1 MIELVVCS
9 GKGGTGKTSVVA
21 GLASLAEDFVM
32 ADCDVD
38 AANLHL
44 VLDPVVEKTTPFIA
58 GHTAQIWQDDC
69 EACGECH
76 ALCRFSAIN
85 KTEDPAGNLTFEVD
99 PLLCEGCGVCVRF
112 CPTEAIDFPSRR
124 CGEWYES
131 QTLFG
136 PLVHAALDVG
146 AENSGKLV
154 SMVREQAKQ
163 IAERSG
169 LDMILVDGPPGIGC
183 PVTAALTG
191 ADLTLLVT
199 EPSLSG
205 LHDLR
210 RIVDLAAQFRVPA
223 MVCINKYDLSPRLTS
238 RIEEYCREQNI
249 PVIGKIPFEPLV
261 NDAQAHGRSLVE
273 FAPQSEAAHVMTAI
287 WHGIECHLAG
297 TSLSEVSKL
306 PQLPKG

>member
-1 MIELVVCS
+1 MNELVVCS

-21 GLASLAEDFVM
+21 SMASLAEDFVM

-58 GHTAQIWQDDC
+58 GHTAIIRQEDC

-85 KTEDPAGNLTFEVD
+85 KSEDPDGGVTYEVD

-112 CPTEAIDFPSRR
+112 CPTEAIDFSTRR
-124 CGEWYES
+124 CGEWYVS
-131 QTLFG
+131 KTLFG

-154 SMVREQAKQ
+154 SMVREQAKH

-183 PVTAALTG
+183 PVTASLTG

-210 RIVDLAAQFRVPA
+210 RIVDLAAHFQVPA
-223 MVCINKYDLSPRLTS
+223 MVCINKFDLSPRLTE
-238 RIEEYCREQNI
+238 RIEEYCREQDI
-249 PVIGKIPFEPLV
+249 PLIGKIPFEPLV
-261 NDAQAHGRSLVE
+261 NAAQAAGRSLIE
-273 FAPQSEAAHVMTAI
+273 FAPQSEAAHVMTSI
-287 WHGIECHLAG
+287 WRGIERHLLD
-297 TSLSEVSKL
+297 SLLLKL

>member
-1 MIELVVCS
+1 MTELVVCS

-21 GLASLAEDFVM
+21 GLASLAEDFVLV
-32 ADCDVD
+32 DCDVD

-44 VLDPVVEKTTPFIA
+44 VLNPAIETSTPFIA
-58 GHTAQIWQDDC
+58 GHTAQIRQDDC
-69 EACGECH
+69 AACGKCH
-76 ALCRFSAIN
+76 ALCRFSAID
-85 KTEDPAGNLTFEVD
+85 TIGDPAGGLTYEVD
-99 PLLCEGCGVCVRF
+99 PLLCDGCGVCVRF

-124 CGEWYES
+124 CGEWYVS
-131 QTLFG
+131 HTLYG

-154 SMVREQAKQ
+154 SMVREQARSL
-163 IAERSG
+163 AERSD
-169 LDMILVDGPPGIGC
+169 LDLILVDGPPGIGC

-210 RIVDLAAQFRVPA
+210 RIVDLADHFRVPA
-223 MVCINKYDLSPRLTS
+223 MVCINKYDLSPRLTR
-238 RIEEYCREQNI
+238 RIEEYCREKNL
-249 PVIGKIPFEPLV
+249 PVIGRIPFEPLV
-261 NDAQAHGRSLVE
+261 NDAQTAGRSLIE

-287 WHGIECHLAG
+287 WHRIECHLAD
-297 TSLSEVSKL
+297 SPLLKL
-306 PQLPKG
+306 PEG

>member
-21 GLASLAEDFVM
+21 SLASLAENFVM

-44 VLDPVVEKTTPFIA
+44 VLNPVVEKTTQFIA
-58 GHTAQIWQDDC
+58 GHTAQIRQDDC

-76 ALCRFSAIN
+76 ALCRFSAIDRI
-85 KTEDPAGNLTFEVD
+85 EDPDGGVTYEID
-99 PLLCEGCGVCVRF
+99 PLLCEGCGICVRF
-112 CPTEAIDFPSRR
+112 CPTEAIGFPSRR
-124 CGEWYES
+124 CGEWYLS

-154 SMVREQAKQ
+154 SKVREQARGL
-163 IAERSG
+163 AERSDHD
-169 LDMILVDGPPGIGC
+169 LILVDGPPGIGC

-210 RIVDLAAQFRVPA
+210 RIVDLAAHFRVPA
-223 MVCINKYDLSPRLTS
+223 MVCINKYDLSPRLTGM
-238 RIEEYCREQNI
+238 IEEYCHEKNL

-261 NDAQAHGRSLVE
+261 NDAQSHGRSLIE
-273 FAPQSEAAHVMTAI
+273 FAPQSEAAQVMTAI
-287 WHGIECHLAG
+287 WHGIERHLADN
-297 TSLSEVSKL
+297 SVSNLS
-306 PQLPKG
+306 KG

>member
-21 GLASLAEDFVM
+21 CLASLTENFVM

-44 VLDPVVEKTTPFIA
+44 VLNPVVEKTTPFIA
-58 GHTAQIWQDDC
+58 GHTAEIRQDDC
-69 EACGECH
+69 AACGECH
-76 ALCRFSAIN
+76 ALCRFSAID
-85 KTEDPAGNLTFEVD
+85 KIEDPDGGVTCEID

-124 CGEWYES
+124 CGEWYVS

-136 PLVHAALDVG
+136 SLVHAALDVG

-154 SMVREQAKQ
+154 SMVREQARGL
-163 IAERSG
+163 AERADHD
-169 LDMILVDGPPGIGC
+169 LILVDGPPGIGC

-210 RIVDLAAQFRVPA
+210 RIVDLAAHFRVPA
-223 MVCINKYDLSPRLTS
+223 MVCINKFDLSPRLTGM
-238 RIEEYCREQNI
+238 IEEYCREKDL

-261 NDAQAHGRSLVE
+261 NDAQAHGRSLIE
-273 FAPQSEAAHVMTAI
+273 FAPQSDAAHMMTAI
-287 WHGIECHLAG
+287 WHGIECHLAND
-297 TSLSEVSKL
+297 SLPKL
-306 PQLPKG
+306 PTISKG

>member
-21 GLASLAEDFVM
+21 SLASLAEDFVM

-44 VLDPVVEKTTPFIA
+44 VLDPVIEKTTPFIA
-58 GHTAQIWQDDC
+58 GHTAEIRQDDC
-69 EACGECH
+69 EACGKCH
-76 ALCRFSAIN
+76 ALCQFSAIN
-85 KTEDPAGNLTFEVD
+85 KIEDPAGNLTFEVD

-112 CPTEAIDFPSRR
+112 CPTGAIDFPSRR

-154 SMVREQAKQ
+154 SVVREQAKQ
-163 IAERSG
+163 IAERAG

-210 RIVDLAAQFRVPA
+210 RIVDLAAHFQVPA
-223 MVCINKYDLSPRLTS
+223 MVCINKYDLSPRLTL
-238 RIEEYCREQNI
+238 RIEEYCREQDI

-261 NDAQAHGRSLVE
+261 NDAQAHGRSLIE
-273 FAPQSEAAHVMTAI
+273 FAPQSEAAHAMTAI

-297 TSLSEVSKL
+297 TSLPKL
-306 PQLPKG
+306 SQLPKG

>member
-21 GLASLAEDFVM
+21 SLASLAENFVM

-44 VLDPVVEKTTPFIA
+44 VLNPVVEKTAPFIA
-58 GHTAQIWQDDC
+58 GHTAEIRQDDC

-85 KTEDPAGNLTFEVD
+85 KIEDPGGGVTYEVD

-124 CGEWYES
+124 CGEWYLS

-146 AENSGKLV
+146 SENSGKLV
-154 SMVREQAKQ
+154 SMVREQARGL
-163 IAERSG
+163 AERSNRD
-169 LDMILVDGPPGIGC
+169 LILVDGPPGIGC

-191 ADLTLLVT
+191 TDLTLLVT

-210 RIVDLAAQFRVPA
+210 RIVDLAAHFRVPA
-223 MVCINKYDLSPRLTS
+223 MVCINKYDLSPRLTG
-238 RIEEYCREQNI
+238 RIEEYCREKNL
-249 PVIGKIPFEPLV
+249 PMIGRIPFEPLV
-261 NDAQAHGRSLVE
+261 NDAQAAGRSLIE

-287 WHGIECHLAG
+287 WHGIECHLANV
-297 TSLSEVSKL
+297 SIPKLS
-306 PQLPKG
+306 KG